1 MSTKFKKVTDQDV
14 DEFYHP
20 ELAELGHKSRVA
32 PVVWAVTRLGLGF
45 IFLWAFVDKL
55 FGLGFATPTERA
67 WVNGG
72 SPTTGFLSG
81 VEGPFADFFTP
92 MAGQAWADWLFMAGL
107 AGIGVALVAGV
118 AMRIAAASGAV
129 MMVLMWMASLPL
141 ETNPVLDDHIIYAL
155 VLIGLAA
162 ARAGDTFGLGRA
174 WAALPLVRRY
184 RALR

>member
-107 AGIGVALVAGV
+107 AGIGVA
-118 AMRIAAASGAV
+118 S
-129 MMVLMWMASLPL
+129 S
-141 ETNPVLDDHIIYAL
+141 PV
-155 VLIGLAA
+155 
-162 ARAGDTFGLGRA
+162 
-174 WAALPLVRRY
+174 W
-184 RALR
+184 